1 MAMINVIIIAAALM
15 AAGFAVYRF
24 IPRTLSKRG

>member
-24 IPRTLSKRG
+24 IPRSRTKQG